1 VKRGDIVTVAPP
13 REFGKPRPALIVQS
27 DIAFDAPNLLYLPIT
42 SDLLRVPDVPV
53 PIEPSAE
60 NGLRLPSEIMVDII
74 QTSPR
79 EKFGQVIGQIDSA
92 TMMLVEAA
100 LSLRLGLLD

>member
-1 VKRGDIVTVAPP
+1 MTRGDIVTVAPP
-13 REFGKPRPALIVQS
+13 REFGKPRPALIIQS
-27 DIAFDAPNLLYLPIT
+27 DLTFDSPYLIYLAIT
-42 SDLLRVPDVPV
+42 SDLERVPDVRV
-53 PIEPSAE
+53 PIAPSKE

-79 EKFGQVIGQIDSA
+79 EKFGPVIGRIDTV
-92 TMMLVEAA
+92 TMTLVEAA